1 VLDGKR
7 IWGEAM
13 AGISGASAGS
23 IWVIGS
29 LAAAVAAVVVAV
41 VISTG
46 DGPEIGDAPL
56 QATPP
61 AGTETP
67 LPPATA
73 PTTGDQT
80 QTGPNAPKTGAQDIA
95 LGEGKDLS
103 VSATVIGDG
112 VVANAPKF
120 DLVRVDKTGAAVVA
134 GKAVAGSKVELYVD
148 GSVVA
153 SVMADRKGG
162 FVAMF
167 DFPASET
174 PQVLT
179 MASIDD
185 KGVVSRAS
193 DRVFVAGRK
202 IIEAPVLA
210 GDPADTTPVETTA
223 VDDTTGE
230 TPDVTQT
237 EPADAPALPAVILAT
252 NEGVKVIQPPS
263 VAPDVM
269 ASVTL
274 DVISYDAEGEVVLTG
289 RSKIDKHVRVYVDN
303 QPIKTG
309 AVDANGGWQ
318 ITLPEVDAGRYTLR
332 VDEIDDAG
340 TVTSRVETPFQKEF
354 AEDVSRATAA
364 ALGDGDISGLPQIQ
378 KITIQPGATLW
389 ALAEQNYGDGDLY
402 MQIFEANRDT
412 IRDPNLI
419 YPGQIFNI
427 PD

>member
-1 VLDGKR
+1 
-7 IWGEAM
+7 M

-23 IWVIGS
+23 IWVIGG
-29 LAAAVAAVVVAV
+29 LATAVAAVVVAV
-41 VISTG
+41 VINTG
-46 DGPEIGDAPL
+46 DGPEIGETPL

-67 LPPATA
+67 VPPATA

-80 QTGPNAPKTGAQDIA
+80 RTDPNAPKIGAQDIA

-179 MASIDD
+179 MASIDER
-185 KGVVSRAS
+185 GVVSRAS

-210 GDPADTTPVETTA
+210 GDPADTKPVETTA
-223 VDDTTGE
+223 E
-230 TPDVTQT
+230 TPDVTPT
-237 EPADAPALPAVILAT
+237 EPADASAPPAVILAT

-263 VAPDVM
+263 VAPEVM